1 MARHSI
7 RGRVPANGVKRLI
20 MDDGLFTQGHKVTN
34 IQIIGANNGSIE
46 GIGVLSYSAA
56 TIGQINFDDSNQF
69 GWVFWDADTTNG
81 TRQQL
86 VLDPDHAV
94 LQDLFIYSVFGGFD
108 YMVTLEPIKMTEAQ
122 GVLQLVKHKRQG

>member
-94 LQDLFIYSVFGGFD
+94 LQDLFIHSVFGGFD